1 MLYFVFIYLVII
13 LGYIPVKANI
23 INKKIYCIFVG
34 VTLFLILGLRHPL
47 VGQGDTYNVYLS
59 NFTDIYLGGISVAF
73 NQDKD
78 IVFQLATYF
87 FGETFELNTHLYV
100 FIFSLPCIYSVTKL
114 IYLYSKMPMLSF
126 IVFSSLHF
134 YGFAFSA
141 MRQINA
147 MALLLLSY
155 TFLKKKKYFK
165 FFLCIVIASLFHQ
178 VAIVFAIVPIFQFIF
193 ERFNINKIYLF
204 MFPVLGLINSLLLK
218 DWLRNFINVIASIED
233 RYAHMVEQNQ
243 TTNLTSFFIYL
254 VILIFSFITLKNK
267 GQDRSLLLLL
277 IITSIGTFF
286 APMSLV
292 AREFGRVAYCFSIFN
307 ILLIPRVVSTIHSGK
322 LRFLTIL
329 FLVIIFILY
338 FFNNMIENME
348 LIPYVPYWE
357 TYPNYIFN

>member
-23 INKKIYCIFVG
+23 INKKIYCAFIG
-34 VTLFLILGLRHPL
+34 VVLFLVLGLRHPL

-73 NQDKD
+73 NQGKD
-78 IVFQLATYF
+78 ILFQLATYF
-87 FGETFELNTHLYV
+87 FGVIFELNTNLYV
-100 FIFSLPCIYSVTKL
+100 FIFSFPYIYSVTRL

-147 MALLLLSY
+147 MAILLLSY
-155 TFLKKKKYFK
+155 TFLKRKKYFK
-165 FFLCIVIASLFHQ
+165 FFLCVIIASLFHQ
-178 VAIVFAIVPIFQFIF
+178 VAIVFAIVPIIQLIF
-193 ERFNINKIYLF
+193 ERFKINKICLF
-204 MFPVLGLINSLLLK
+204 VFPILGLMNSILLK
-218 DWLRNFINVIASIED
+218 NWLRNFIDVIASNED

-243 TTNLTSFFIYL
+243 TTNLTGFFIFL
-254 VILIFSFITLKNK
+254 IILIFTFIILKNK
-267 GQDRSLLLLL
+267 VQDRELLLLL
-277 IITSIGTFF
+277 LITSIGTFF
-286 APMSLV
+286 APMTLV

-307 ILLIPRVVSTIHSGK
+307 ILLIPKAVSTVRSGK
-322 LRFLTIL
+322 LRFLTIS

-338 FFNNMIENME
+338 FFNNMVENME
-348 LIPYVPYWE
+348 LTDYVPYWE
-357 TYPNYIFN
+357 MY